1 MSWFTMFSG
10 AAFVAILLT
19 VMAEDTWSW
28 ATVAKIWII
37 FFIVLGAAGIRLF
50 QIAGDGKCSRDQK

>member
-50 QIAGDGKCSRDQK
+50 QIAGEGK